1 MRKILFISFSE
12 NMYDDAFLHRIA
24 ITMIEGVGDVLARQ
38 LISYCGGVDA
48 VFKERKKALVKIPGI
63 GPKTAAAIANFKD
76 FKKAEKELEFIH
88 KHKIRVFFY
97 TDADY
102 PARMKN
108 CHDAPLI
115 LYFKG
120 SESLDARRMIAVVG
134 TREATDYG
142 KDQTKN
148 ICLELGRA
156 GATIVSGLAY
166 GIDITAHRTCIE
178 HGIPTIGV
186 VAHGLDRIYPQQH
199 TSTARK
205 MINLGGILTENP
217 SGTIPD
223 RENFPKRNRI
233 IAGLCDAVIV
243 TEAAKTGGALIT
255 ADIANSYNRDVFA
268 VPAKVIDLQ
277 SEGCNNLIKT
287 HKAALIQ
294 SAQDVLYIMD
304 WKEDTTSK
312 KQKQIE
318 LFHDLNKD
326 EKACLSILTNDAGV
340 YVDEIAISLSKTQSL
355 TAALLLNLELKGII
369 QCLPGKKYKKS

>member
-1 MRKILFISFSE
+1 
-12 NMYDDAFLHRIA
+12 MYDDAFLHRIA

-48 VFKERKKALVKIPGI
+48 VFKERKKTLVKIPGI

-102 PARMKN
+102 PARIKN

-120 SESLDARRMIAVVG
+120 SESLDARRMIAIVG

-142 KDQTKN
+142 KDQTKQ

-268 VPAKVIDLQ
+268 VPAKVMDLQ

-304 WKEDTTSK
+304 WKEDTSSK

-318 LFHDLNKD
+318 LFHDLNED

>member
-1 MRKILFISFSE
+1 
-12 NMYDDAFLHRIA
+12 MYDDAFLHRIA

-63 GPKTAAAIANFKD
+63 GPKTASAIANFKD
-76 FKKAEKELEFIH
+76 FKKAEKELDFIQ
-88 KHKIRVFFY
+88 KHKIRAFFY

-102 PARMKN
+102 PARLKN
-108 CHDAPLI
+108 CHDAPLM

-120 SESLDARRMIAVVG
+120 SESLDARRMVAVVG
-134 TREATDYG
+134 TREATEYG
-142 KDQTKN
+142 KDQTRQ

-156 GATIVSGLAY
+156 GAIIVSGLAY
-166 GIDITAHRTCIE
+166 GIDITAHRTCVE
-178 HGIPTIGV
+178 NGIPTIGV

-205 MINLGGILTENP
+205 MINLGGIVTENP

-255 ADIANSYNRDVFA
+255 ADIGNSYNRDVFA

-287 HKAALIQ
+287 HKASLIQ
-294 SAQDVLYIMD
+294 SAEDVLYIMD
-304 WKEDTTSK
+304 WKEKSSLK
-312 KQKQIE
+312 KHQQTE
-318 LFHDLNKD
+318 LFHDLSDD
-326 EKACLSILTNDAGV
+326 EKACLSILSNDSGV
-340 YVDEIAISLSKTQSL
+340 YVDEIAIRLSKTQSH

-369 QCLPGKKYKKS
+369 QCLPGKKYKKA

>member
-1 MRKILFISFSE
+1 
-12 NMYDDAFLHRIA
+12 MYDDAFLHRIA

-63 GPKTAAAIANFKD
+63 GPKTASAIANFKD

-102 PARMKN
+102 PTRMKN

-120 SESLDARRMIAVVG
+120 SESLDARRMVAVVG

-142 KDQTKN
+142 KDQTRQ

-178 HGIPTIGV
+178 NDIPTIGV

-199 TSTARK
+199 TTTARK
-205 MINLGGILTENP
+205 MINLGGIVTENP

-294 SAQDVLYIMD
+294 SATDVLYIMD
-304 WKEDTTSK
+304 WREEASSK
-312 KQKQIE
+312 KQKQTE
-318 LFHDLNKD
+318 LFQELTED
-326 EKACLSILTNDAGV
+326 EMICLSVLRNDSGV
-340 YVDEIAISLSKTQSL
+340 YVDEIAIGISKTQSQ
-355 TAALLLNLELKGII
+355 TAALLLHLELKGFI
-369 QCLPGKKYKKS
+369 QSLPGKKYKKA

>member
-48 VFKERKKALVKIPGI
+48 VFKERKKTLVKIPGI

-102 PARMKN
+102 PARIKN

-120 SESLDARRMIAVVG
+120 SESLDARRMIAIVG

-142 KDQTKN
+142 KDQTKQ

-304 WKEDTTSK
+304 WKEDTSSK

-318 LFHDLNKD
+318 LFHDLNED

>member
-1 MRKILFISFSE
+1 
-12 NMYDDAFLHRIA
+12 MYDDAFLHRIA
-24 ITMIEGVGDVLARQ
+24 MTMIEGVGDVLARQ

-48 VFKERKKALVKIPGI
+48 VFKERKRALVKIPGI
-63 GPKTAAAIANFKD
+63 GPKTATAIANFKD
-76 FKKAEKELEFIH
+76 FRKAEKEMEFIR
-88 KHKIRVFFY
+88 KHKICAHFF
-97 TDADY
+97 TDSNY

-108 CHDAPLI
+108 CHDAPLM

-120 SESLDARRMIAVVG
+120 SESLDARRMVAVVG
-134 TREATDYG
+134 TRFATEYG
-142 KDQTKN
+142 KEQARQ
-148 ICLELGRA
+148 ICLELGQA

-178 HGIPTIGV
+178 NGISTIGV

-205 MINLGGILTENP
+205 MIHQGGIVTENP

-243 TEAAKTGGALIT
+243 IEAAKTGGALIT

-268 VPAKVIDLQ
+268 VPAKVNDLQ

-294 SAQDVLYIMD
+294 SAQDVMYIMD
-304 WKEDTTSK
+304 WQDSKPSK
-312 KQKQIE
+312 KQKQTE
-318 LFHDLNKD
+318 LFQDLAAD
-326 EKACLSILTNDAGV
+326 ERSCLSVLTNDSGV
-340 YVDEIAISLSKTQSL
+340 YVDEIAILLSKTQSQ

-369 QCLPGKKYKKS
+369 QCLPGKKYKKV

>member
-142 KDQTKN
+142 KDQTKQ

-318 LFHDLNKD
+318 LFHDLNED
-326 EKACLSILTNDAGV
+326 EKACLTILTNDAGV

>member
-1 MRKILFISFSE
+1 
-12 NMYDDAFLHRIA
+12 
-24 ITMIEGVGDVLARQ
+24 
-38 LISYCGGVDA
+38 
-48 VFKERKKALVKIPGI
+48 
-63 GPKTAAAIANFKD
+63 
-76 FKKAEKELEFIH
+76 
-88 KHKIRVFFY
+88 
-97 TDADY
+97 
-102 PARMKN
+102 
-108 CHDAPLI
+108 
-115 LYFKG
+115 
-120 SESLDARRMIAVVG
+120 
-134 TREATDYG
+134 
-142 KDQTKN
+142 
-148 ICLELGRA
+148 
-156 GATIVSGLAY
+156 
-166 GIDITAHRTCIE
+166 
-178 HGIPTIGV
+178 
-186 VAHGLDRIYPQQH
+186 
-199 TSTARK
+199 
-205 MINLGGILTENP
+205 MINLGGIVTENP

-304 WKEDTTSK
+304 WKEDTSSK

-318 LFHDLNKD
+318 LFHDLNED

-369 QCLPGKKYKKS
+369 QCLPGKKYKKY